1 MLSLRFPFAR
11 PLVGLVVFL
20 AVFPGAGCK
29 KRSNTFPTDVGIRI
43 DAIAGNPVQIDVIS
57 GGEYSATFLQTYASL
72 FTTAG
77 DLSLVADDTTVI
89 DSASYYLSVENDT
102 AGLLCPGA
110 TQAVPCTA
118 LYSTVPV
125 YNATV
130 SYAGGGTVFV
140 QAIPAALKAQYL
152 RRLVGTNNSISGILF
167 VSLKGH
173 TQRGETLTSQPA
185 QTRFVIRDFP
195 G

>member
-1 MLSLRFPFAR
+1 MHYLRLPSAR
-11 PLVGLVVFL
+11 RLAGLILFLPLLL
-20 AVFPGAGCK
+20 TSGCK
-29 KRSNTFPTDVGIRI
+29 KRSNSFPTDIGMRI

-72 FTTAG
+72 YTTAG
-77 DLSLVADDTTVI
+77 DLSLVTDDTTTI
-89 DSASYYLSVENDT
+89 ESASYYLSVEHDT

-110 TQAVPCTA
+110 TQSTPCTT

-130 SYAGGGTVFV
+130 SYAGGGTVFI

-152 RRLVGTNNSISGILF
+152 RRLVGTNDSISGALF

-173 TQRGETLTSQPA
+173 TQRGETLVSQTA
-185 QTRFVIRDFP
+185 TTRFVIRDFP